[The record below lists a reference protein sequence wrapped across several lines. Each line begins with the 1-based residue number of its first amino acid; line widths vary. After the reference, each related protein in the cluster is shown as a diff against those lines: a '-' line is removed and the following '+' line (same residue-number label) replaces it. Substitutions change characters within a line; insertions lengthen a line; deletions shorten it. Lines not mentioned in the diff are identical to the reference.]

1 MQTLES
7 LNKRY
12 ALPKHLSFRQDA
24 GGLIVADIAN
34 DYALASVAL
43 QGGHVMSYRP
53 LGQEPVIWL
62 SPLAKLAPGKSIRGG
77 VPICWPWFG
86 PHATDTALPSHG
98 HARTAPWE
106 VLEATA
112 FVDGSTHLRLGLIE
126 SDATRAVWPHAT
138 PLQVL
143 ISVGRELRVEL
154 LSRNDS
160 RETLQLGEAL
170 HAYFHISDI
179 DNLAIRGLDG
189 CAYLDKVDGFAQK
202 TQQGTVTLAGEVDRV
217 YIDTETDCLL
227 EDRGLKRAI
236 RVAKQGS
243 RSTVVWNPGVEK
255 AEKMGDFGPG
265 GHRRMVCVES
275 ANAQG
280 NVVSLVPGAEHRL
293 VAVYS
298 VEPLAS

>member
-24 GGLIVADIAN
+24 SGLIVADIAN
-34 DYALASVAL
+34 EYAVASVAL
-43 QGGHVMSYRP
+43 QGGHVMSFQP

-86 PHATDTALPSHG
+86 PHATDAAKPGHG
-98 HARTAPWE
+98 HARTVPWE

-126 SDATRAVWPHAT
+126 SDATRAFWPHAT
-138 PLQVL
+138 PVQVL

-154 LSRNDS
+154 LTRNDGS
-160 RETLQLGEAL
+160 ETVQLGEAL
-170 HAYFHISDI
+170 HTYLHISDI

-189 CAYLDKVDGFAQK
+189 GVYLDKVDGFAQK
-202 TQQGTVTLAGEVDRV
+202 TQHGDVAIAGEVDRV
-217 YIDTETDCLL
+217 YIDTEADCLL

-255 AEKMGDFGPG
+255 AEKMGDFGPD

-275 ANAQG
+275 ANALG
-280 NVVSLVPGAEHRL
+280 NAVTLVPGAEHRL

>member
-24 GGLIVADIAN
+24 SGLIVADIAN
-34 DYALASVAL
+34 EYAVASVAL
-43 QGGHVMSYRP
+43 QGGHVMSFQP

-86 PHATDTALPSHG
+86 PHATDAAKPGHG
-98 HARTAPWE
+98 HARTVPWE

-126 SDATRAVWPHAT
+126 SDATRAFWPHAT
-138 PLQVL
+138 PVQVL

-154 LSRNDS
+154 LTRNDGS
-160 RETLQLGEAL
+160 ETVQLGEAL
-170 HAYFHISDI
+170 HTYLHISDI

-189 CAYLDKVDGFAQK
+189 GVYLDKVDGFAQK
-202 TQQGTVTLAGEVDRV
+202 TQHGDVAIAG
-217 YIDTETDCLL
+217 
-227 EDRGLKRAI
+227 
-236 RVAKQGS
+236 
-243 RSTVVWNPGVEK
+243 
-255 AEKMGDFGPG
+255 
-265 GHRRMVCVES
+265 
-275 ANAQG
+275 
-280 NVVSLVPGAEHRL
+280 
-293 VAVYS
+293 
-298 VEPLAS
+298 